1 MSVFTL
7 DHHNTPVL
15 AFVDR
20 SQQFFDRKVFFLD
33 IHIGHANF
41 VKVLYLIVGFFHVD
55 KDSINSGQY
64 KRWKHKSNATVFH
77 TVKGGAVPTSTHQI
91 EREMSDTNG

>member
-15 AFVDR
+15 AFINR
-20 SQQFFDRKVFFLD
+20 LQQFLDREVLFLH
-33 IHIGHANF
+33 IHIRHANF
-41 VKVLYLIVGFFHVD
+41 VKILYLIVGFFHVD
-55 KDSINSGQY
+55 KYSINSGQD

-91 EREMSDTNG
+91 ERELSENNG